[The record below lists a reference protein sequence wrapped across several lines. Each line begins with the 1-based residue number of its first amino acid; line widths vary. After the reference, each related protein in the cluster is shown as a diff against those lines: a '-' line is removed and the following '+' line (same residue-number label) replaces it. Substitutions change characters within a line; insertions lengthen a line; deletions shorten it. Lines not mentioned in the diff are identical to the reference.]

1 MCLTAHWIDNDW
13 KLKKGILNFCPI
25 PTHKDDE
32 LGRVVERCLVEWGV
46 KNVFTITFDNASSNN
61 IMVGYLKKR
70 LNN

>member
-13 KLKKGILNFCPI
+13 KLRKEILNFCSI

-32 LGRVVERCLVEWGV
+32 LGRVVERCFVECGIE
-46 KNVFTITFDNASSNN
+46 NVFTITFDNASSND